1 MAKAIEDFGGLIV
14 GHVTLMQW
22 GQGVATPG
30 QAVHDGDTIGS
41 DPKGNLSVRFLGVDA
56 PEISFTIP
64 GGGPEEFVHL
74 GDPRWEAF
82 LADAFAPGLLAFNPP
97 LADGLKAY
105 LLTKLGPGC
114 AANHDGLAKAAK
126 ARLRE
131 LVEQD
136 IQALGLTKETFE
148 FFMVFAND
156 VMDRYGRLLGYI
168 NRNQLDPLLPAPR
181 PLSYNERLL
190 QEGHVT
196 PYFIWPNVNPYRRSG
211 SVVAAAES
219 FPPGSANDRAESD
232 TSMKRAREAVAS
244 ARANGLGVF
253 SAGGLRLL
261 PFELRFLARR
271 QPPERWV
278 IDQSK
283 NDRQLIPPQDYYTV
297 PLPEDR
303 LFVPAEFVP
312 LLVHQGWRAGL

>member
-1 MAKAIEDFGGLIV
+1 MAKAIESLGNLIV

-22 GQGVATPG
+22 GTGIATPG

-56 PEISFTIP
+56 PEISFTLP
-64 GGGPEEFVHL
+64 EGSPEDFVDLDDQRWEEFL
-74 GDPRWEAF
+74 SDPFE
-82 LADAFAPGLLAFNPP
+82 PGLPPFNPP

-105 LLTKLGPGC
+105 LQTRVGPGC
-114 AANHDGLAKAAK
+114 AGNHDTLAKAAK

-136 IQALGLTKETFE
+136 VQALGKTKETFE

-168 NRNQLDPLLPAPR
+168 NRNQPDPTQPGPR
-181 PLSYNERLL
+181 PRSYNERLL
-190 QEGHVT
+190 EEGQVT
-196 PYFIWPNVNPYRRSG
+196 PYFIWPNVDPYRKAG
-211 SVVAAAES
+211 SVVAAAEA
-219 FPPGSANDRAESD
+219 FVPGSAHDAAEHDPSL
-232 TSMKRAREAVAS
+232 KFARDAVAN
-244 ARANGLGVF
+244 ARTNGLGVF
-253 SAGGLRLL
+253 AGAGLQLL

-271 QPPERWV
+271 QPPDRWV

-283 NDRQLIPPQDYYTV
+283 DDRRLILPQDYYTV
-297 PLPEDR
+297 PFPEDR
-303 LFVPAEFVP
+303 LFIPSEYVP
-312 LLVHQGWRAGL
+312 LLMHQGWRT